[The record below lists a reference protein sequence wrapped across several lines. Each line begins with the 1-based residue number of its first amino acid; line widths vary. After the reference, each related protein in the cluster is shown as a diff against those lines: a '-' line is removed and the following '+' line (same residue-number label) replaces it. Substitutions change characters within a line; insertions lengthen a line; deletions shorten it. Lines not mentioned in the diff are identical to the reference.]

1 MSSNGQIVA
10 VNISEAKGTIKHPVD
25 EITLDAHGICG
36 DAHAGP
42 WHRQVSLLA
51 QESID
56 VFAEDADRAIA
67 SGEFAE
73 NLTVQ
78 GIDLAGVA
86 MLDRFRIGD
95 VELEVSQIG
104 KRCHGAG
111 CAIFQEVGTC
121 VMPKEGIFSRVIQ
134 GGCIRPGDAIKF
146 LPRALS
152 VLLVTM
158 SDRASAGEYEDRSG
172 PRAAELLTKFFAEK
186 RWHLEVR
193 TALLP
198 DDADRLR
205 STLSE
210 AISEGVDAIF
220 TLGGTG
226 IGPRDISPETVA
238 SLCEK
243 MMPGIME
250 GVRTT
255 FGTDHPAARLSRS
268 VAGIAGRTQLYALP
282 GSVRAVEEYV
292 GEILKTFEHALCTL
306 HGLDLHGSD
315 H

>member
-1 MSSNGQIVA
+1 MSSNAQIVA
-10 VNISEAKGTIKHPVD
+10 VNISESKGTIKHPVD
-25 EITLDAHGICG
+25 EITLDAHGIVG

-56 VFAEDADRAIA
+56 VFAKDADRAIA
-67 SGEFAE
+67 PGEFAE
-73 NLTVQ
+73 NLTVS

-104 KRCHGAG
+104 KKCHGAG

-121 VMPKEGIFSRVIQ
+121 VMPKEGIFTRVIQ
-134 GGCIRPGDAIKF
+134 GGSIRPGDAMEF
-146 LPRALS
+146 RPRALK

-158 SDRASAGEYEDRSG
+158 SDRAFAGVYEDRSG
-172 PRAAELLTKFFAEK
+172 PRVAELLTEFFAGK
-186 RWHLEVR
+186 RWHLEVQ
-193 TALLP
+193 TELLP
-198 DDADRLR
+198 DDADRLS
-205 STLSE
+205 STLSV

-226 IGPRDISPETVA
+226 VGPRDISPETIA
-238 SLCEK
+238 SVCEK
-243 MMPGIME
+243 MVPGIME
-250 GVRTT
+250 GIRTT
-255 FGTDHPAARLSRS
+255 FGTAHPAARLSRS
-268 VAGIAGRTQLYALP
+268 AAGIAGTTQLYALP

-292 GEILKTFEHALCTL
+292 EEILKTFEHALCTL
-306 HGLDLHGSD
+306 HGLDLHGSE